1 MRALLIVCALASFA
15 HADAPRLVIG
25 RPTGAARIAHVGT
38 SFIVVEQKRVVVKLT
53 FELVGRDAV
62 ERDVALQLRLPAG
75 ARASGLAIAGVAEGY
90 ALSQEQA
97 REEYAFTIRH
107 YHDDPMLLEWRSH
120 TAAGD
125 VLVLRAYPVSA
136 GSPLAAEVTIEMP
149 PATTLLL
156 DVGNQTTAIPVV
168 APAPPSSDVPL
179 YTEPLVIAPRRAERE
194 PASYVGPRTSLI
206 AGSLGG
212 PDNDPVAEILEPEP
226 AAVAAPIGGPD
237 RDTISDVVAFHRAQ
251 LRRCYL
257 YEAQRD
263 HALAGVVVMRF
274 AIKPDG
280 TTAVHPFEGT
290 LANARV
296 RSCIAH
302 EVASW
307 EFARSD
313 ESTEVTYPLTF
324 ALRR

>member
-1 MRALLIVCALASFA
+1 MRALLIVCALASIA
-15 HADAPRLVIG
+15 RADAPRLVIG

-38 SFIVVEQKRVVVKLT
+38 SFTVEQKRVVVKLT
-53 FELVGRDAV
+53 FELVGRDPV
-62 ERDVALQLRLPAG
+62 ERNIALQLRLPVG
-75 ARASGLAIAGVAEGY
+75 ARASGLAIAGVADGY

-97 REEYAFTIRH
+97 REEYAYTIRH
-107 YHDDPMLLEWRSH
+107 YHDDPVLLEWRSH

-136 GSPLAAEVTIEMP
+136 DSSLTAEVMIEMP
-149 PATTLLL
+149 PATALLL
-156 DVGNQTTAIPVV
+156 EVGNQTTAIPVV
-168 APAPPSSDVPL
+168 APPPPQSEVPL
-179 YTEPLVIAPRRAERE
+179 YTEPLVIAPRATERT
-194 PASYVGPRTSLI
+194 PATFVGPRTSLL

-212 PDNDPVAEILEPEP
+212 PTNDPVAEILEPDP
-226 AAVAAPIGGPD
+226 APAAAPIGGPD
-237 RDTISDVVAFHRAQ
+237 RNVISDVVAFHRAQ
-251 LRRCYL
+251 LRRCYM

-263 HALAGVVVMRF
+263 HTLAGVVVMRF

-290 LANARV
+290 LASERV

-307 EFARSD
+307 QFTRSD

-324 ALRR
+324 VLRP